1 MEKYIFLLL
10 MTAIFC
16 ITAAAQ
22 GENEAVRLP
31 LENYLQGHA
40 TGKGEFHM
48 KAFYPEARLLF
59 VRDGKFMQR
68 TSAEYIK
75 GASGKAAD
83 DEAKRSRR
91 IEMLDVSGSAAIA
104 KVILDYPTAYFVD
117 YFALLKIDGEWKI
130 VNKSFHV
137 QTRANAAEKIA
148 FKMTDEDKKA
158 VAIPLENYLRA
169 HATGNGDFIR
179 QAFHTETKVMSLQ
192 RDGKFAQMSAEQFA
206 AFFTKGTPAPDE
218 AKRKRSFEILDI
230 AGNAAIAK
238 VVLDYPD
245 VKFTDYM
252 TLLKIDGEWKIIN
265 KSFHAEPKQQ
275 PQKK

>member
-10 MTAIFC
+10 LTAIFC

-22 GENEAVRLP
+22 TNEEARLP

-59 VRDGKFMQR
+59 TREGKFMQR

-75 GASGKAAD
+75 GSSGKSAS
-83 DEAKRSRR
+83 DEAKRKRW
-91 IEMLDVSGSAAIA
+91 IEMVDVSGNAAIA
-104 KVILDYPTAYFVD
+104 KIILDYPSAYFVD

-137 QTRANAAEKIA
+137 QQRANADEKIS
-148 FKMTDEDKKA
+148 FKMSDEDKKA
-158 VAIPLENYLRA
+158 VAVPIENYLRA
-169 HATGNGDFIR
+169 HATGNPDFIR
-179 QAFHTETKVMSLQ
+179 QAFHAETKVMSFAN
-192 RDGKFAQMSAEQFA
+192 GKFNQMSADEFA
-206 AFFTKGTPAPDE
+206 GVFKGAPAPDE
-218 AKRKRSFEILDI
+218 AKRKRSFEILDVS
-230 AGNAAIAK
+230 GNAAIAK
-238 VVLDYPD
+238 VTLDYPN

-265 KSFHAEPKQQ
+265 KSFYAEPKQQ
-275 PQKK
+275 QPQKK